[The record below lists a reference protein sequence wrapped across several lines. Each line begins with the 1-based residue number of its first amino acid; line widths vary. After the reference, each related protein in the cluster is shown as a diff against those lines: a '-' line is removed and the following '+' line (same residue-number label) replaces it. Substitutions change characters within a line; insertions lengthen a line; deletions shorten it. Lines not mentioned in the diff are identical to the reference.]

1 MIEVRHVVKRYGDR
15 VAVKDLSFEVARGEV
30 VGFLG
35 PNGAGKSTTLRM
47 LTGFL
52 EPSEG
57 EIRVAGLDARKD
69 PTEVKRKVGYMPESV
84 PLYLD
89 MRVVEYLRFRA
100 ELKGVPRAHIGKSV
114 DKALELANVGDVRT
128 RIIGQLSKGYRQRV
142 GLADALVADPPLLIL
157 DEPTAGLDPNQIR
170 QVRDLVRAL
179 SREKTVLLSTHI
191 LPEVE
196 AICGRVIIIDRGRMV
211 SSGRPEDLRTMGEGL
226 RTLSLEVRADEAA
239 LGAALEKV
247 QNVRSAP
254 AIAPVGTVGVLRA
267 RIEVEAKHLDEVA
280 ESVFRAVADAG
291 LNLRELRREDASLE
305 DVFTRLTTREAD
317 SDSTQEK
324 AS

>member
-1 MIEVRHVVKRYGDR
+1 LVKRYGDR
-15 VAVKDLSFEVARGEV
+15 VAVRDLSFQVAKGDV

-52 EPSEG
+52 EPTEG
-57 EIRVAGLDARKD
+57 EIQVAGLDARKD
-69 PTEVKRKVGYMPESV
+69 PIEVKRRVGYMPEAV

-100 ELKGVPRAHIGKSV
+100 ELKGVARGQIAKNV
-114 DKALELANVGDVRT
+114 ERALELASVADVKQ

-170 QVRDLVRAL
+170 QVRDLVREL

-196 AICGRVIIIDRGRMV
+196 AICGRVIILDKGRLV
-211 SSGRPEDLRTMGEGL
+211 FSGRPEDLRSAGEGVRHL
-226 RTLSLEVRADEAA
+226 TLEARTPVESLKQA
-239 LGAALEKV
+239 LVKV
-247 QNVRSAP
+247 ANVRSEVALSP
-254 AIAPVGTVGVLRA
+254 LGTEGLCRA
-267 RIEVEAKHLDEVA
+267 RLEVDAKHLDDVA
-280 ESVFRAVADAG
+280 EAAFRAVADAG
-291 LNLRELRREDASLE
+291 INLRELRREDPSLE
-305 DVFTRLTTREAD
+305 DVFTRLTTHEPDGSEAL
-317 SDSTQEK
+317 SEK